1 MKKALIVG
9 KFNPTVEQVKNIVSK
24 VCHAQTT
31 LDNIN
36 IINGILKQNK
46 PELVV
51 LVFEAIQN
59 NLEEIVKILQ
69 KEHPDITVLCIGT
82 ENDRKKMEQYFITK
96 QFFFLARP
104 FTPEQLSATICE
116 ALDVSL
122 SVAAHVMASSD
133 SKKVIMLVD
142 DSPAML
148 RTLSNILSKDFEV
161 ILATSAM
168 QAMMIL
174 GSRKPDMIFLDYEMP
189 VCDGQMT
196 LRMIREVDDI
206 KDIPV
211 VFLTGVKD
219 KDHIS
224 AVMYLNPAG
233 YLLKPAPV
241 EKILETI
248 KLVLGL

>member
-1 MKKALIVG
+1 MKRALIVG

-82 ENDRKKMEQYFITK
+82 ENDCKKMEQYFITK
-96 QFFFLARP
+96 QFIFLARP

-116 ALDVSL
+116 TLNVSL
-122 SVAAHVMASSD
+122 NVAAHVMDSSD

-148 RTLSNILSKDFEV
+148 RTLSNILSKDFEI

-174 GSRKPDMIFLDYEMP
+174 GNRKPDMIFLDYEMP

-196 LRMIREVDDI
+196 LRMIREVEDI

-224 AVMYLNPAG
+224 AVMDLNPAG